1 MRSNTVS
8 LVLLIRRVQEDVAL
22 LILFHL
28 NTRLHSSLQH
38 WWQSSL
44 SWVDVDVGTGLSLL
58 EALVGAVNCVLVW
71 VVVGVEQVINVGT
84 ESHVMLLVEL
94 TTVDD
99 SEVFMVTIKGHCF
112 MITVHSILVI
122 FLRKTIF
129 TVSNGISGG
138 VAPEKL
144 DQAISK
150 LHRTKGLL
158 RLVESS
164 VLHIL

>member
-1 MRSNTVS
+1 M
-8 LVLLIRRVQEDVAL
+8 
-22 LILFHL
+22 
-28 NTRLHSSLQH
+28 
-38 WWQSSL
+38 
-44 SWVDVDVGTGLSLL
+44 SLL

-94 TTVDD
+94 TTVNY
-99 SEVFMVTIKGHCF
+99 SEVFMVTIKGHSF

-138 VAPEKL
+138 VAP
-144 DQAISK
+144 
-150 LHRTKGLL
+150 
-158 RLVESS
+158 
-164 VLHIL
+164 